1 MTIGSHA
8 VTFTPAD
15 PPRAGT
21 LLVWSP
27 DGGPPPDGIGE
38 PAQVTLAAP
47 PHGHPTPV
55 SARRTSLAAG
65 VPLLLAAPATD
76 PAAAFWAAATREAL
90 HLAAHGLLLPA
101 VTPAG
106 HDTWRVGPLTADDEA
121 RQARLAAAMPATAR
135 AVAVPGRTPAWL
147 PDPARLLRDFLDAV
161 ADTLP
166 RADGATGAWAAPTP
180 TPVGRLRHWAARVA
194 AHADAAVRLSLR
206 LEHDDT
212 ADEPWRLVAQVHRA
226 AAPGLL
232 TDAAALW
239 HATVPGFP
247 PGARDA
253 ALLALRHAARVWPP
267 LAGLLDTAVPDA
279 LALTDADVV
288 DLAGGAAARLAGDGI
303 DVHWPA
309 GLDRDLTAS
318 AVLRAPA
325 RRAAGPGL
333 LAEPGDLALHWRLS
347 LHGAPLTPAELAR
360 LADAHR
366 PVVRLRERWV
376 LVPPELARRAREPHA
391 ATLAAMPALRAAL
404 TGATHVDGERV
415 DVTTEGWLAAAARRL
430 ADGATAPP
438 VPAPPGLAATLRDY
452 QRHGLR
458 WLARLTALGLGGCLA
473 DDMGLGK
480 TVTLI
485 ALHLH
490 RQADPATAGPTL
502 VLCPASLLG
511 NWEREIRRFAPDT
524 PVRRFHGPDRHL
536 DDLDGGFVLTTWAT
550 LRRDATRLAARRWPL
565 LVADEA
571 QHVKNPHSETATAL
585 RAIPAA
591 ARVALTGTPV
601 ENDLTDL
608 WAILD
613 WTTPGLLGTL
623 TEFRA
628 RWVKPVQ
635 TDRDPDAGR
644 DLARLVGPFLLR
656 RRKSDPGI
664 APELPGKTET
674 DQPVALTAEQA
685 ALYQACVAELL
696 DLIAG
701 TDGFARHGLVVKL
714 LTALKQI
721 CNHPA
726 QYLRQAA
733 PPLAGRSGKL
743 DLLDELLDTILPA
756 GGAVLVFTQY
766 VAMARLLHRH
776 LTDRGV
782 GALLL
787 HGGLPV
793 ATRDDLVRR
802 FDAGEAPVF
811 LLSLRAAGTGLNL
824 TRADHVVHYDRWW
837 NPAVEDQATDR
848 AYRIGQTR
856 PVQVHRLIA
865 EGTVEDRI
873 AALLA
878 GKRELAEAV
887 LDAGPAALAALSD
900 TELAE
905 LVALGGD
912 R

>member
-15 PPRAGT
+15 PPRAAT

-27 DGGPPPDGIGE
+27 DGEPPPDSLGE
-38 PAQVTLAAP
+38 PVEATLATP
-47 PHGHPTPV
+47 PHGHPAPV
-55 SARRTSLAAG
+55 PARRVSVASG
-65 VPLLLAAPATD
+65 VALLLTATVTD
-76 PAAAFWAAATREAL
+76 PAAAFWAAAAREAL
-90 HLAAHGLLLPA
+90 HLAARGLLLPT

-106 HDTWRVGPLTADDEA
+106 HDAWRVGPLTADDEA
-121 RQARLAAAMPATAR
+121 RHARLAAAMPAAAR
-135 AVAVPGRTPAWL
+135 ATPVPGRTPTWL
-147 PDPARLLRDFLDAV
+147 PDPRRLLRDFLDAV

-166 RADGATGAWAAPTP
+166 RADDATGAWAAQPP
-180 TPVGRLRHWAARVA
+180 TPVGRLRDWAARVA
-194 AHADAAVRLSLR
+194 EHADTAVRLSLR
-206 LEHDDT
+206 LEHLDT
-212 ADEPWRLVAQVHRA
+212 PDEPWRLVAQAHRP
-226 AAPGLL
+226 AAPALI

-239 HATVPGFP
+239 RAPVPGFP
-247 PGARDA
+247 SGSRDA
-253 ALLALRHAARVWPP
+253 VLLALRHAARVWPP
-267 LAGLLDTAVPDA
+267 LAGLLESAVPDA
-279 LALTDADVV
+279 LALTDAHVV
-288 DLAGGAAARLAGDGI
+288 DLATGAAARLAADGI
-303 DVHWPA
+303 DTHWPA

-325 RRAAGPGL
+325 RRVGGAGL

-347 LHGAPLTPAELAR
+347 LHGTPLTPAELAQ
-360 LADAHR
+360 LVDAHR

-376 LVPPELARRAREPHA
+376 LVPPDLARRARDPHA

-404 TGATHVDGERV
+404 TGAAHVDGERV
-415 DVTTEGWLAAAARRL
+415 DVTAEGWLADTARRL
-430 ADGATAPP
+430 ADGDTAAP
-438 VPAPPGLAATLRDY
+438 VPTPAGLTATLRDY

-458 WLARLTALGLGGCLA
+458 WLARLTGLGLGGCLA

-511 NWEREIRRFAPDT
+511 NWEREIRRFAPGT

-550 LRRDATRLAARRWPL
+550 LRRDAARLAARRWPL

-623 TEFRA
+623 AEFRA

-656 RRKSDPGI
+656 RRKSDPGV

-726 QYLRQAA
+726 QYLRQSA
-733 PPLAGRSGKL
+733 PLAGRSGKL
-743 DLLDELLDTILPA
+743 DLLDELLDTILPG

-766 VAMARLLHRH
+766 VAMARLLHQH
-776 LTDRGV
+776 LSDRGV

-793 ATRDDLVRR
+793 AARDDLVRR

-900 TELAE
+900 TELAD
-905 LVALGGD
+905 LVTLGGN

>member
-1 MTIGSHA
+1 MPIGCHA
-8 VTFTPAD
+8 VTFSPAD

-27 DGGPPPDGIGE
+27 DADAPPDGPGE
-38 PAQVTLAAP
+38 AVTATLATP
-47 PHGHPTPV
+47 PHGHPGTVP
-55 SARRTSLAAG
+55 ARRLGVAAG
-65 VPLLLAAPATD
+65 VPLLLAAAATD
-76 PAAAFWAAATREAL
+76 PAAAFWAAAAREAL
-90 HLAAHGLLLPA
+90 HLAARGLLLPA
-101 VTPAG
+101 VTAAG

-135 AVAVPGRTPAWL
+135 ATPVPGRDPTWL

-166 RADGATGAWAAPTP
+166 RDDAATGAWSAPAP
-180 TPVGRLRHWAARVA
+180 TPVGRLRDWAARVA
-194 AHADAAVRLSLR
+194 ADADAAVRLSLR
-206 LEHDDT
+206 LEHRDSPD
-212 ADEPWRLVAQVHRA
+212 APWRLVAQVHRRT
-226 AAPGLL
+226 APGLL

-239 HATVPGFP
+239 RAGVPGFP
-247 PGARDA
+247 PACRDA
-253 ALLALRHAARVWPP
+253 TLLALRHAARVWPP
-267 LAGLLDTAVPDA
+267 LAQLLDTAVPDA
-279 LALTDADVV
+279 LTPSDAQVV
-288 DLAGGAAARLAGDGI
+288 DLATGAAARLAADGV

-309 GLDRDLTAS
+309 GLDRGLTAS
-318 AVLRAPA
+318 AVLRAPS
-325 RRAAGPGL
+325 RGPGL
-333 LAEPGDLALHWRLS
+333 LAAPGDVALHWRLHLDGS
-347 LHGAPLTPAELAR
+347 VLTGAELAR
-360 LADAHR
+360 LAEAHR

-376 LVPPELARRAREPHA
+376 LVPPELARRARQPHA
-391 ATLAAMPALRAAL
+391 GSLTAMPALRAAL

-415 DVTTEGWLAAAARRL
+415 DVHTEGWLAEAARRL
-430 ADGATAPP
+430 TDGDAAPP
-438 VPAPPGLAATLRDY
+438 VAVPAGLAATLRDY

-458 WLARLTALGLGGCLA
+458 WLAGLTSLGLGGCLA

-490 RQADPATAGPTL
+490 RQGDPATAGPTL

-511 NWEREIRRFAPDT
+511 NWEREIRRFAPGT
-524 PVRRFHGPDRHL
+524 AVRRFHGPHRSL
-536 DDLDGGFVLTTWAT
+536 DGLDGGFVLTTWAT
-550 LRRDATRLAARRWPL
+550 LRRDADRLAARRWPL

-571 QHVKNPHSETATAL
+571 QHVKNPYAETARAL

-623 TEFRA
+623 SEFRA
-628 RWVKPVQ
+628 RWIGPVQ
-635 TDRDPDAGR
+635 VDRDPEAGR
-644 DLARLVGPFLLR
+644 ELARLLGPFLLR

-664 APELPGKTET
+664 APELPAKTET

-696 DLIAG
+696 DAIADA
-701 TDGFARHGLVVKL
+701 DGIARHALVVKL

-726 QYLRQAA
+726 QYLRESA
-733 PPLAGRSGKL
+733 PRLAGRSGKL
-743 DLLDELLDTILPA
+743 DLLDELLEAILPA

-776 LTDRGV
+776 LSDRGV

-793 ATRDDLVRR
+793 AARDELVRR

-865 EGTVEDRI
+865 EGTVEDRV

-900 TELAE
+900 TELAD
-905 LVALGGD
+905 LVTLGGD

>member
-1 MTIGSHA
+1 
-8 VTFTPAD
+8 
-15 PPRAGT
+15 
-21 LLVWSP
+21 
-27 DGGPPPDGIGE
+27 
-38 PAQVTLAAP
+38 
-47 PHGHPTPV
+47 
-55 SARRTSLAAG
+55 
-65 VPLLLAAPATD
+65 
-76 PAAAFWAAATREAL
+76 
-90 HLAAHGLLLPA
+90 
-101 VTPAG
+101 
-106 HDTWRVGPLTADDEA
+106 
-121 RQARLAAAMPATAR
+121 
-135 AVAVPGRTPAWL
+135 
-147 PDPARLLRDFLDAV
+147 
-161 ADTLP
+161 
-166 RADGATGAWAAPTP
+166 
-180 TPVGRLRHWAARVA
+180 
-194 AHADAAVRLSLR
+194 
-206 LEHDDT
+206 
-212 ADEPWRLVAQVHRA
+212 
-226 AAPGLL
+226 
-232 TDAAALW
+232 
-239 HATVPGFP
+239 
-247 PGARDA
+247 
-253 ALLALRHAARVWPP
+253 
-267 LAGLLDTAVPDA
+267 
-279 LALTDADVV
+279 
-288 DLAGGAAARLAGDGI
+288 
-303 DVHWPA
+303 
-309 GLDRDLTAS
+309 
-318 AVLRAPA
+318 
-325 RRAAGPGL
+325 
-333 LAEPGDLALHWRLS
+333 
-347 LHGAPLTPAELAR
+347 
-360 LADAHR
+360 LAD
-366 PVVRLRERWV
+366 
-376 LVPPELARRAREPHA
+376 
-391 ATLAAMPALRAAL
+391 
-404 TGATHVDGERV
+404 
-415 DVTTEGWLAAAARRL
+415 AARRL
-430 ADGATAPP
+430 ADGGTADP
-438 VPAPPGLAATLRDY
+438 VPAPAGLTATLRDY

-490 RQADPATAGPTL
+490 RQGDPATAGPTL

-536 DDLDGGFVLTTWAT
+536 DDLEGGFVLTTWAT

-623 TEFRA
+623 SEFRA
-628 RWVKPVQ
+628 RWVRPVQ

-656 RRKSDPGI
+656 RRKSDPGV

-674 DQPVALTAEQA
+674 DLPVALTAEQA
-685 ALYQACVAELL
+685 ALYQACVTELL

-726 QYLRQAA
+726 QYLRQTA

-756 GGAVLVFTQY
+756 GSAVLVFTQY

-802 FDAGEAPVF
+802 
-811 LLSLRAAGTGLNL
+811 
-824 TRADHVVHYDRWW
+824 
-837 NPAVEDQATDR
+837 
-848 AYRIGQTR
+848 
-856 PVQVHRLIA
+856 
-865 EGTVEDRI
+865 
-873 AALLA
+873 
-878 GKRELAEAV
+878 
-887 LDAGPAALAALSD
+887 
-900 TELAE
+900 
-905 LVALGGD
+905 
-912 R
+912 

>member
-27 DGGPPPDGIGE
+27 DGHSPPDGPGD
-38 PAQVTLAAP
+38 AVRVTLATP
-47 PHGHPTPV
+47 PRGHPAPV
-55 SARRTSLAAG
+55 PARRMSVAAG
-65 VPLLLAAPATD
+65 VPLLLAGRATD
-76 PAAAFWAAATREAL
+76 PAAAFWAAAAREAL
-90 HLAAHGLLLPA
+90 HLAARGLLLPA

-135 AVAVPGRTPAWL
+135 ATPVPGRTPPWL
-147 PDPARLLRDFLDAV
+147 PDPTRLLRDFLDAV

-166 RADGATGAWAAPTP
+166 RDDAAGGAWSAPPP
-180 TPVGRLRHWAARVA
+180 TPVGRLRDWAARVA
-194 AHADAAVRLSLR
+194 ADADAAVRLSLR
-206 LEHDDT
+206 LEHRDNP
-212 ADEPWRLVAQVHRA
+212 DEPWRLVAQVHRRA
-226 AAPGLL
+226 TPGLL
-232 TDAAALW
+232 TDTAALW
-239 HATVPGFP
+239 GAPVPGFP
-247 PGARDA
+247 PGSRDA
-253 ALLALRHAARVWPP
+253 TLLALRHAARVWPP
-267 LAGLLDTAVPDA
+267 LARLLDTSVPDA
-279 LALTDADVV
+279 LTPTDAQVV
-288 DLAGGAAARLAGDGI
+288 DLATGAAARLAADGV

-309 GLDRDLTAS
+309 GLDRGLTAS

-325 RRAAGPGL
+325 RRAGGAGL
-333 LAEPGDLALHWRLS
+333 LAEAGELALHWRLH
-347 LHGAPLTPAELAR
+347 LHGTPLTPAELTR

-376 LVPPELARRAREPHA
+376 LVPPELGRRAREPHA
-391 ATLAAMPALRAAL
+391 GSLAAMPALRAAL
-404 TGATHVDGERV
+404 TGATHLDGERV
-415 DVTTEGWLAAAARRL
+415 EVRAEGWLAEAARRL
-430 ADGATAPP
+430 TDGAAAPP
-438 VPAPPGLAATLRDY
+438 VDVPAALAATLRDY

-458 WLARLTALGLGGCLA
+458 WLAGLTALGLGGCLA

-490 RQADPATAGPTL
+490 RQGDPATAGATL

-511 NWEREIRRFAPDT
+511 NWEREIRRFAPGTD
-524 PVRRFHGPDRHL
+524 VRRFHGPGRTLDGL
-536 DDLDGGFVLTTWAT
+536 DDGFVLTTWAA
-550 LRRDATRLAARRWPL
+550 LRRDAARLAARRWAL

-585 RAIPAA
+585 RTIPAA

-613 WTTPGLLGTL
+613 WSTPGLLGTL
-623 TEFRA
+623 GEFRA

-635 TDRDPDAGR
+635 TDRDPEAGR

-656 RRKSDPGI
+656 RRKSDPGV
-664 APELPGKTET
+664 APELPAKTET

-696 DLIAG
+696 DAIAG
-701 TDGFARHGLVVKL
+701 ADGFARHGLVVKL

-726 QYLRQAA
+726 QYLRESA
-733 PPLAGRSGKL
+733 PRLAGRSGKL
-743 DLLDELLDTILPA
+743 DLLDELLEAILPA

-776 LTDRGV
+776 LSDRGV

-793 ATRDDLVRR
+793 AARDDLVRR

-856 PVQVHRLIA
+856 PVQVHRLVA
-865 EGTVEDRI
+865 EGTVEDRV

-878 GKRELAEAV
+878 GKRDLAEAV

-900 TELAE
+900 AALAE
-905 LVALGGD
+905 LVTLGGD

>member
-1 MTIGSHA
+1 M
-8 VTFTPAD
+8 
-15 PPRAGT
+15 
-21 LLVWSP
+21 
-27 DGGPPPDGIGE
+27 
-38 PAQVTLAAP
+38 
-47 PHGHPTPV
+47 
-55 SARRTSLAAG
+55 
-65 VPLLLAAPATD
+65 
-76 PAAAFWAAATREAL
+76 
-90 HLAAHGLLLPA
+90 
-101 VTPAG
+101 
-106 HDTWRVGPLTADDEA
+106 
-121 RQARLAAAMPATAR
+121 
-135 AVAVPGRTPAWL
+135 
-147 PDPARLLRDFLDAV
+147 
-161 ADTLP
+161 
-166 RADGATGAWAAPTP
+166 
-180 TPVGRLRHWAARVA
+180 
-194 AHADAAVRLSLR
+194 
-206 LEHDDT
+206 
-212 ADEPWRLVAQVHRA
+212 
-226 AAPGLL
+226 
-232 TDAAALW
+232 
-239 HATVPGFP
+239 PGFP
-247 PGARDA
+247 PASRDA
-253 ALLALRHAARVWPP
+253 TLLALRHAARSWPP
-267 LAGLLDTAVPDA
+267 LAGLLETAVPDA
-279 LALTDADVV
+279 TALTDADVV
-288 DLAGGAAARLAGDGI
+288 DLAAGAAARLAADGVG
-303 DVHWPA
+303 VHWPA
-309 GLDRDLTAS
+309 GLDRGLTTS

-325 RRAAGPGL
+325 RRAGGPGL
-333 LAEPGDLALHWRLS
+333 LAEPDGLTLRWRLS
-347 LHGAPLTPAELAR
+347 LHGTPLTPAEVAR

-376 LVPPELARRAREPHA
+376 LVPPDLARRARDPHA
-391 ATLAAMPALRAAL
+391 ATLSAMPALRAAL
-404 TGATHVDGERV
+404 TGAADVDGERV
-415 DVTTEGWLAAAARRL
+415 DVSTEGWLADIAARL
-430 ADGATAPP
+430 ADGDTAPP
-438 VPAPPGLAATLRDY
+438 VPPPAGLTATLRDY
-452 QRHGLR
+452 QRQGLR

-511 NWEREIRRFAPDT
+511 NWEREIRRFAPGAD
-524 PVRRFHGPDRHL
+524 VRRFHGPDRHL

-550 LRRDATRLAARRWPL
+550 LRRDAARLAARRWPL

-571 QHVKNPHSETATAL
+571 QHAKNPHSETAVAL

-696 DLIAG
+696 DAIAD

-726 QYLRQAA
+726 QYLRQDA
-733 PPLAGRSGKL
+733 PLAGRSGKL
-743 DLLDELLDTILPA
+743 DLLDELLDTILPG

-793 ATRDDLVRR
+793 AARDDLVRR

-865 EGTVEDRI
+865 EGTVEDRV

-900 TELAE
+900 TELAD
-905 LVALGGD
+905 LVTLGGD